1 MDDKVEVARL
11 RGRCLMIQD
20 KIIAIQQ
27 ECEEICLQS
36 DAPDYRALY
45 FKLFA
50 RTEEVRKP
58 LELRYHQK
66 RKPAIIADSRQDSL
80 VIRGSDYCSSFIF
93 AKHSLQ

>member
-1 MDDKVEVARL
+1 MEKEE
-11 RGRCLMIQD
+11 CIQIMMIQD

-50 RTEEVRKP
+50 RTEEARKL
-58 LELRYHQK
+58 LELR
-66 RKPAIIADSRQDSL
+66 
-80 VIRGSDYCSSFIF
+80 
-93 AKHSLQ
+93 

>member
-50 RTEEVRKP
+50 RT
-58 LELRYHQK
+58 
-66 RKPAIIADSRQDSL
+66 
-80 VIRGSDYCSSFIF
+80 
-93 AKHSLQ
+93 

>member
-1 MDDKVEVARL
+1 MLKVGKEE
-11 RGRCLMIQD
+11 CIQIMMIQD

-50 RTEEVRKP
+50 RTEEVRKL
-58 LELRYHQK
+58 LELR
-66 RKPAIIADSRQDSL
+66 
-80 VIRGSDYCSSFIF
+80 
-93 AKHSLQ
+93 

>member
-36 DAPDYRALY
+36 DSPDYRALY

-50 RTEEVRKP
+50 RTEEVRKL
-58 LELRYHQK
+58 LELR
-66 RKPAIIADSRQDSL
+66 
-80 VIRGSDYCSSFIF
+80 
-93 AKHSLQ
+93 

>member
-50 RTEEVRKP
+50 RTEEVR
-58 LELRYHQK
+58 
-66 RKPAIIADSRQDSL
+66 
-80 VIRGSDYCSSFIF
+80 
-93 AKHSLQ
+93 

>member
-1 MDDKVEVARL
+1 MLKVEKEE
-11 RGRCLMIQD
+11 CIQIMMIQD

-50 RTEEVRKP
+50 RTEEVRKL
-58 LELRYHQK
+58 LELR
-66 RKPAIIADSRQDSL
+66 
-80 VIRGSDYCSSFIF
+80 
-93 AKHSLQ
+93 

>member
-45 FKLFA
+45 FNTLSSLPG
-50 RTEEVRKP
+50 RRKC
-58 LELRYHQK
+58 ESYW
-66 RKPAIIADSRQDSL
+66 S
-80 VIRGSDYCSSFIF
+80 
-93 AKHSLQ
+93 

>member
-50 RTEEVRKP
+50 RTEEVPSRFMRKIVCR
-58 LELRYHQK
+58 LRLSEV
-66 RKPAIIADSRQDSL
+66 SRQ
-80 VIRGSDYCSSFIF
+80 
-93 AKHSLQ
+93 

>member
-1 MDDKVEVARL
+1 MICERRLLKVEKEE
-11 RGRCLMIQD
+11 CIQIMMIQD

-50 RTEEVRKP
+50 RTEEVRKL
-58 LELRYHQK
+58 LELR
-66 RKPAIIADSRQDSL
+66 
-80 VIRGSDYCSSFIF
+80 
-93 AKHSLQ
+93 

>member
-36 DAPDYRALY
+36 DAP
-45 FKLFA
+45 
-50 RTEEVRKP
+50 
-58 LELRYHQK
+58 
-66 RKPAIIADSRQDSL
+66 
-80 VIRGSDYCSSFIF
+80 G
-93 AKHSLQ
+93 

>member
-50 RTEEVRKP
+50 RTEEVRK
-58 LELRYHQK
+58 LLSNICR
-66 RKPAIIADSRQDSL
+66 I
-80 VIRGSDYCSSFIF
+80 
-93 AKHSLQ
+93 

>member
-27 ECEEICLQS
+27 ECCLQS

-50 RTEEVRKP
+50 RTEEVRKL
-58 LELRYHQK
+58 LELR
-66 RKPAIIADSRQDSL
+66 
-80 VIRGSDYCSSFIF
+80 
-93 AKHSLQ
+93 

>member
-1 MDDKVEVARL
+1 MLKVEKEE
-11 RGRCLMIQD
+11 CIQIMMIQD

-50 RTEEVRKP
+50 QTEEVRKL
-58 LELRYHQK
+58 LELR
-66 RKPAIIADSRQDSL
+66 
-80 VIRGSDYCSSFIF
+80 
-93 AKHSLQ
+93 

>member
-27 ECEEICLQS
+27 ECEEIYLQS

-50 RTEEVRKP
+50 RTEEV
-58 LELRYHQK
+58 
-66 RKPAIIADSRQDSL
+66 
-80 VIRGSDYCSSFIF
+80 
-93 AKHSLQ
+93 

>member
-1 MDDKVEVARL
+1 MRKVEKEE
-11 RGRCLMIQD
+11 CIQIMMIQD

-50 RTEEVRKP
+50 RTEEVRKL
-58 LELRYHQK
+58 LELR
-66 RKPAIIADSRQDSL
+66 
-80 VIRGSDYCSSFIF
+80 
-93 AKHSLQ
+93 

>member
-50 RTEEVRKP
+50 RTEKCES
-58 LELRYHQK
+58 YW
-66 RKPAIIADSRQDSL
+66 S
-80 VIRGSDYCSSFIF
+80 
-93 AKHSLQ
+93 